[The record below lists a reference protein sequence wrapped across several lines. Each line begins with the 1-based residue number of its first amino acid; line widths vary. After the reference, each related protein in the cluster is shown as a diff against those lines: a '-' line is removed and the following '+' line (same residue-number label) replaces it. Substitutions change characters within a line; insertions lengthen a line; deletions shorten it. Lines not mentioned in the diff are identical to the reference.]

1 MRFSQTGNASTRLG
15 WAGRRG
21 RRAGKRPQGMAKC
34 LTFTER
40 RLSFTFAEG
49 TPRPESQAFRQPQG
63 GPMEAALILRFLPI
77 KEKEQNLFSQSKCLS
92 LRQNPLTMK
101 LAEALSIRKD
111 LQKRIQQLGQRIQ
124 NNVKVQEGDAPSE
137 EPTELMKELDAC
149 LTQLEDLIWRIN
161 ATNMKTTNAEGITLT
176 QLMARKDVLT
186 MRVSNLRSIFD
197 TASAGQDRY
206 SRSEIKTVTV
216 VDVKAI
222 GKKVDECSAQLRQLD
237 MEIQALNFQ
246 TELV

>member
-1 MRFSQTGNASTRLG
+1 
-15 WAGRRG
+15 
-21 RRAGKRPQGMAKC
+21 
-34 LTFTER
+34 
-40 RLSFTFAEG
+40 
-49 TPRPESQAFRQPQG
+49 
-63 GPMEAALILRFLPI
+63 
-77 KEKEQNLFSQSKCLS
+77 
-92 LRQNPLTMK
+92 MK

-161 ATNMKTTNAEGITLT
+161 ATNMKTTNAQGVTLT

-237 MEIQALNFQ
+237 GRTEPPPLIVARSRQHPFTMNSTAQAQHVVIRMHGLGRTAHYRPVDYKCRMPSFEIA
-246 TELV
+246 VH

>member
-1 MRFSQTGNASTRLG
+1 MPAFAQARVGMRRLLSPMQEIEDSSIRSEIMTRLSIVNY
-15 WAGRRG
+15 
-21 RRAGKRPQGMAKC
+21 Q
-34 LTFTER
+34 L
-40 RLSFTFAEG
+40 
-49 TPRPESQAFRQPQG
+49 
-63 GPMEAALILRFLPI
+63 
-77 KEKEQNLFSQSKCLS
+77 KCLS
-92 LRQNPLTMK
+92 LRQIPPTMK

-137 EPTELMKELDAC
+137 EPSELMKELDAC

-161 ATNMKTTNAEGITLT
+161 ATNMKTTNAEGTTLT

-216 VDVKAI
+216 VNVKAI

>member
-1 MRFSQTGNASTRLG
+1 
-15 WAGRRG
+15 
-21 RRAGKRPQGMAKC
+21 
-34 LTFTER
+34 
-40 RLSFTFAEG
+40 
-49 TPRPESQAFRQPQG
+49 
-63 GPMEAALILRFLPI
+63 
-77 KEKEQNLFSQSKCLS
+77 
-92 LRQNPLTMK
+92 MK

-124 NNVKVQEGDAPSE
+124 NNVKVQEGD
-137 EPTELMKELDAC
+137 EPLEQPMELMKELDAC

-161 ATNMKTTNAEGITLT
+161 ATNMQTKSANGTTLT

-186 MRVSNLRSIFD
+186 MRVNNLRNIFE

-222 GKKVDECSAQLRQLD
+222 GKKVDEYSAKLRQLD
-237 MEIQALNFQ
+237 MEIQSLNFQ
-246 TELV
+246 TELI

>member
-1 MRFSQTGNASTRLG
+1 MPAYAQARV
-15 WAGRRG
+15 
-21 RRAGKRPQGMAKC
+21 GM
-34 LTFTER
+34 R
-40 RLSFTFAEG
+40 RLLS
-49 TPRPESQAFRQPQG
+49 
-63 GPMEAALILRFLPI
+63 PMQEIEDASIRSEI
-77 KEKEQNLFSQSKCLS
+77 KTWLSIVNYQLKTLS
-92 LRQNPLTMK
+92 LRQIPSTMK

-124 NNVKVQEGDAPSE
+124 NNVKVQEGDTPSE
-137 EPTELMKELDAC
+137 EPMELMKELDAC

-161 ATNMKTTNAEGITLT
+161 ATNMKTTNAEGTTLT

-237 MEIQALNFQ
+237 MEIQSLNFQ
-246 TELV
+246 TELI

>member
-1 MRFSQTGNASTRLG
+1 
-15 WAGRRG
+15 
-21 RRAGKRPQGMAKC
+21 
-34 LTFTER
+34 
-40 RLSFTFAEG
+40 
-49 TPRPESQAFRQPQG
+49 
-63 GPMEAALILRFLPI
+63 
-77 KEKEQNLFSQSKCLS
+77 
-92 LRQNPLTMK
+92 MK

-137 EPTELMKELDAC
+137 EPMELMKELDAC

-161 ATNMKTTNAEGITLT
+161 ATNMQTTNAEGTTLT

-197 TASAGQDRY
+197 TSSAGQDRY

-237 MEIQALNFQ
+237 MEIQSLNFQ

>member
-1 MRFSQTGNASTRLG
+1 
-15 WAGRRG
+15 
-21 RRAGKRPQGMAKC
+21 
-34 LTFTER
+34 
-40 RLSFTFAEG
+40 
-49 TPRPESQAFRQPQG
+49 
-63 GPMEAALILRFLPI
+63 
-77 KEKEQNLFSQSKCLS
+77 
-92 LRQNPLTMK
+92 MK

-161 ATNMKTTNAEGITLT
+161 ATNMQTTNAQGVTLT

-206 SRSEIKTVTV
+206 SRSEIKTVTI

-237 MEIQALNFQ
+237 MEIQSLNFQ

>member
-1 MRFSQTGNASTRLG
+1 
-15 WAGRRG
+15 
-21 RRAGKRPQGMAKC
+21 
-34 LTFTER
+34 
-40 RLSFTFAEG
+40 
-49 TPRPESQAFRQPQG
+49 
-63 GPMEAALILRFLPI
+63 
-77 KEKEQNLFSQSKCLS
+77 
-92 LRQNPLTMK
+92 MK

-161 ATNMKTTNAEGITLT
+161 ATNMKTTNAQGVTLT

-206 SRSEIKTVTV
+206 SRSEIKTNSTWRYRHSTSRPSWSEPQGIRVCRANRTPTIDRCPEPAAPV
-216 VDVKAI
+216 H
-222 GKKVDECSAQLRQLD
+222 DEQHGAGSARCHPNVRLRPHG
-237 MEIQALNFQ
+237 ALP
-246 TELV
+246 TG

>member
-1 MRFSQTGNASTRLG
+1 
-15 WAGRRG
+15 
-21 RRAGKRPQGMAKC
+21 MAINCQLSIKMPIFAPNSIHYETC
-34 LTFTER
+34 RSIKHQER
-40 RLSFTFAEG
+40 
-49 TPRPESQAFRQPQG
+49 
-63 GPMEAALILRFLPI
+63 
-77 KEKEQNLFSQSKCLS
+77 
-92 LRQNPLTMK
+92 
-101 LAEALSIRKD
+101 LAEAHPTARTTHTE
-111 LQKRIQQLGQRIQ
+111 QR
-124 NNVKVQEGDAPSE
+124 EGAGGRHPFGRPHGTDEGTRRLPYSARRPH
-137 EPTELMKELDAC
+137 LAH
-149 LTQLEDLIWRIN
+149 QRH
-161 ATNMKTTNAEGITLT
+161 NMQTTNADGVTLT

-186 MRVSNLRSIFD
+186 MRVGNLRSIFE

>member
-1 MRFSQTGNASTRLG
+1 MRPQTTRLE
-15 WAGRRG
+15 RS
-21 RRAGKRPQGMAKC
+21 PFPVFSYLCAK
-34 LTFTER
+34 FEESTE
-40 RLSFTFAEG
+40 L
-49 TPRPESQAFRQPQG
+49 
-63 GPMEAALILRFLPI
+63 
-77 KEKEQNLFSQSKCLS
+77 
-92 LRQNPLTMK
+92 NPSPMK

-161 ATNMKTTNAEGITLT
+161 ATNMKTTNAQGVTLT

-237 MEIQALNFQ
+237 MEIQSLNFQ

>member
-1 MRFSQTGNASTRLG
+1 MKKVVLGFRRSHIESVMRVWSGSASLRTILNYQLSILNSQLKS
-15 WAGRRG
+15 
-21 RRAGKRPQGMAKC
+21 
-34 LTFTER
+34 
-40 RLSFTFAEG
+40 
-49 TPRPESQAFRQPQG
+49 
-63 GPMEAALILRFLPI
+63 
-77 KEKEQNLFSQSKCLS
+77 LS
-92 LRQNPLTMK
+92 LRQNPSTMK

-137 EPTELMKELDAC
+137 EPMELMKELDAC

-161 ATNMKTTNAEGITLT
+161 ATNMKTTNAQGISLT

-237 MEIQALNFQ
+237 MEIQSLNFQ